1 METIIT
7 EQPSTQ
13 DRINKTEGEIIG
25 LQTYLKQT
33 DWCVV
38 KCQEIGQPLSSVYP
52 DEAAKRA
59 AARER
64 INELQAQLPALYDA
78 RQAEIEQLQAQPEVF
93 YPDETVVPADP
104 DINTELANSEVPN
117 LQQNPQS

>member
-13 DRINKTEGEIIG
+13 DHINKIEGEITG

-38 KCQEIGQPLSSVYP
+38 KCQEIGQPLASVYP
-52 DEAAKRA
+52 DEAARRA

-64 INELQAQLPALYDA
+64 INDLQAQLPALYAA
-78 RQAEIEQLQAQPEVF
+78 RQAEIEKEIAESEAS
-93 YPDETVVPADP
+93 YPAE
-104 DINTELANSEVPN
+104 
-117 LQQNPQS
+117 

>member
-13 DRINKTEGEIIG
+13 DHINEIEGEITG

-38 KCQEIGQPLSSVYP
+38 KCQEIGQPLATVYP
-52 DEAAKRA
+52 DEAARRA
-59 AARER
+59 AARDR
-64 INELQAQLPALYDA
+64 INELQAQLPALYAA
-78 RQAEIEQLQAQPEVF
+78 RRVEIEQLQAQPEVF
-93 YPDETVVPADP
+93 YPDETILTV
-104 DINTELANSEVPN
+104 EQEQSSETK
-117 LQQNPQS
+117 

>member
-1 METIIT
+1 MENIIT
-7 EQPSTQ
+7 EQRSTQ
-13 DRINKTEGEIIG
+13 SHINEIEGEITN

-38 KCQEIGQPLSSVYP
+38 KCQETGQQLASVYP

-64 INELQAQLPALYDA
+64 INKLQAQLPALYDA
-78 RQAEIEQLQAQPEVF
+78 RQAEIEQLRAQPEVF
-93 YPDETVVPADP
+93 YPDETVDPADP
-104 DINTELANSEVPN
+104 VA
-117 LQQNPQS
+117 

>member
-13 DRINKTEGEIIG
+13 DHINKIEGEITG

-38 KCQEIGQPLSSVYP
+38 KCQEIGQPLATVYP
-52 DEAAKRA
+52 DEAARRA
-59 AARER
+59 AARDR
-64 INELQAQLPALYDA
+64 INELQAQLHALYAA
-78 RQAEIEQLQAQPEVF
+78 RKAEIEQLQAQPEIF
-93 YPDETVVPADP
+93 YPDETVDPADP
-104 DINTELANSEVPN
+104 VA
-117 LQQNPQS
+117 

>member
-13 DRINKTEGEIIG
+13 DHINEIEGEITG

-38 KCQEIGQPLSSVYP
+38 KCQEIGQPLASVYP
-52 DEAAKRA
+52 DEAARRA
-59 AARER
+59 AARDR
-64 INELQAQLPALYDA
+64 INELQAQLPALYAA
-78 RQAEIEQLQAQPEVF
+78 RQAEIEQLQAQPEIF
-93 YPDETVVPADP
+93 YPDETVDPADP
-104 DINTELANSEVPN
+104 VA
-117 LQQNPQS
+117 

>member
-13 DRINKTEGEIIG
+13 DHINKIEGEITG

-38 KCQEIGQPLSSVYP
+38 KCQEIGQPLASVYP

-78 RQAEIEQLQAQPEVF
+78 RQTEIEKEVAEAEAS
-93 YPDETVVPADP
+93 YSAE
-104 DINTELANSEVPN
+104 
-117 LQQNPQS
+117 

>member
-13 DRINKTEGEIIG
+13 DHINNIEGEITG

-38 KCQEIGQPLSSVYP
+38 KCQEIGQPLATVYP
-52 DEAAKRA
+52 DEAARRA
-59 AARER
+59 AARDR
-64 INELQAQLPALYDA
+64 INELQAQLPALYAA
-78 RQAEIEQLQAQPEVF
+78 RQAEIEQLQAQPEAL
-93 YPDETVVPADP
+93 YPDETVDPADP
-104 DINTELANSEVPN
+104 VA
-117 LQQNPQS
+117 

>member
-13 DRINKTEGEIIG
+13 DHINKIEGEITG

-38 KCQEIGQPLSSVYP
+38 KCQEIGQPLASVYP
-52 DEAAKRA
+52 DEAARRA

-64 INELQAQLPALYDA
+64 INDLQAQLPALYAA
-78 RQAEIEQLQAQPEVF
+78 RKAEIEKETAEAEMS
-93 YPDETVVPADP
+93 YPGE
-104 DINTELANSEVPN
+104 
-117 LQQNPQS
+117 

>member
-13 DRINKTEGEIIG
+13 DHINKIEGEITG

-38 KCQEIGQPLSSVYP
+38 KCQEIGQPLATVYP
-52 DEAAKRA
+52 DEAARRA
-59 AARER
+59 AARDR
-64 INELQAQLPALYDA
+64 INELQAQLPALYAA
-78 RQAEIEQLQAQPEVF
+78 RQAEIEQLQAQPEIF
-93 YPDETVVPADP
+93 YPDETVDPADP
-104 DINTELANSEVPN
+104 VA
-117 LQQNPQS
+117 

>member
-1 METIIT
+1 MENIIT
-7 EQPSTQ
+7 EQQSTQ
-13 DRINKTEGEIIG
+13 DRINKIEGEIIG

-38 KCQEIGQPLSSVYP
+38 KCQEIGQPLASVYP

-78 RQAEIEQLQAQPEVF
+78 RQAEIERLQAQPEIF
-93 YPDETVVPADP
+93 YPDETVDPADP
-104 DINTELANSEVPN
+104 VA
-117 LQQNPQS
+117 

>member
-7 EQPSTQ
+7 EQQSTQ
-13 DRINKTEGEIIG
+13 DRINKIEGEIIG

-38 KCQEIGQPLSSVYP
+38 KCQEIGQPLASVYP

-78 RQAEIEQLQAQPEVF
+78 RQDEIERLQAQPEIF
-93 YPDETVVPADP
+93 YPDETVDPADP
-104 DINTELANSEVPN
+104 VA
-117 LQQNPQS
+117 

>member
-13 DRINKTEGEIIG
+13 DHINKIEGEITG

-38 KCQEIGQPLSSVYP
+38 KCQEIGQPLASVYP
-52 DEAAKRA
+52 DEAARRA
-59 AARER
+59 AARDR
-64 INELQAQLPALYDA
+64 INELQAQLPALYSA

-93 YPDETVVPADP
+93 YPDETVDPADP
-104 DINTELANSEVPN
+104 VA
-117 LQQNPQS
+117 

>member
-13 DRINKTEGEIIG
+13 NHINEIEGEITG

-38 KCQEIGQPLSSVYP
+38 KCQEIGQPLATVYP
-52 DEAAKRA
+52 DEAARRA
-59 AARER
+59 AARDR
-64 INELQAQLPALYDA
+64 INELQAQLPALYAA

-93 YPDETVVPADP
+93 YPDETVVQAAP
-104 DINTELANSEVPN
+104 DINTELANSEIPN
-117 LQQNPQS
+117 LQQTPQS

>member
-13 DRINKTEGEIIG
+13 DHINKIEGEITG

-38 KCQEIGQPLSSVYP
+38 KCQEIGQPLASVYP
-52 DEAAKRA
+52 DEAARRA
-59 AARER
+59 VARER
-64 INELQAQLPALYDA
+64 INELQEQLPALYAA
-78 RQAEIEQLQAQPEVF
+78 RKAEIEKETAEAETS
-93 YPDETVVPADP
+93 YPGE
-104 DINTELANSEVPN
+104 
-117 LQQNPQS
+117 

>member
-1 METIIT
+1 MENIIT
-7 EQPSTQ
+7 EQQSTQ
-13 DRINKTEGEIIG
+13 DRINKIESEITG

-38 KCQEIGQPLSSVYP
+38 KCQEIGQLLASVYP

-64 INELQAQLPALYDA
+64 INELQAQLPALYAA
-78 RQAEIEQLQAQPEVF
+78 RQAEIEQLQMQPEVF
-93 YPDETVVPADP
+93 YPDETAVPAAP
-104 DINTELANSEVPN
+104 DINTELANSEIPN
-117 LQQNPQS
+117 LQQTPQS

>member
-13 DRINKTEGEIIG
+13 DHINEIEGEITG

-38 KCQEIGQPLSSVYP
+38 KCQEIGQPLATVYP
-52 DEAAKRA
+52 DEAARRA
-59 AARER
+59 AARDR
-64 INELQAQLPALYDA
+64 INELQAQLPALYAA
-78 RQAEIEQLQAQPEVF
+78 RQAEIEQLQAQPEIF
-93 YPDETVVPADP
+93 YPDETVDPADP
-104 DINTELANSEVPN
+104 VA
-117 LQQNPQS
+117 

>member
-13 DRINKTEGEIIG
+13 DHINKIEGEITG

-38 KCQEIGQPLSSVYP
+38 KCQEIGQPLATVYP
-52 DEAAKRA
+52 DEAARRA
-59 AARER
+59 AARDR
-64 INELQAQLPALYDA
+64 INELQAQLPALYAA
-78 RQAEIEQLQAQPEVF
+78 RQAEIEQLQAQPEIF
-93 YPDETVVPADP
+93 YPNETVDPADP
-104 DINTELANSEVPN
+104 VA
-117 LQQNPQS
+117 

>member
-13 DRINKTEGEIIG
+13 DHINKIEGEITG

-38 KCQEIGQPLSSVYP
+38 KCQEIGQPLATVYP

-59 AARER
+59 AARDR
-64 INELQAQLPALYDA
+64 INELQAQLPALYAA
-78 RQAEIEQLQAQPEVF
+78 RQAEIEQLQAQPEIF
-93 YPDETVVPADP
+93 YPDETVDPADP
-104 DINTELANSEVPN
+104 VA
-117 LQQNPQS
+117 